1 MVSEII
7 WSPLAIRTYG
17 DNIEYLEKSWTA
29 KEVEN
34 FIDSTAKKLGVLK
47 QFPGTGYSSNQKR
60 FLRKTLIGKRI
71 ILIYRCKPR
80 KNAIELVRFFNTW
93 QNPEKLKKIH

>member
-29 KEVEN
+29 KEVES
-34 FIDSTAKKLGVLK
+34 FIDLTAKKLQVLK
-47 QFPGTGYSSNQKR
+47 QFPGTGYSSNQNR
-60 FLRKTLIGKRI
+60 SLRKTLIGKRMM
-71 ILIYRCKPR
+71 LIYRYNPH
-80 KNAIELVRFFNTW
+80 KNTIELVRFFNTW
-93 QNPEKLKKIH
+93 QNPEKLKKMH